1 MRVIKGQLYGAIT
14 IVLIMGSLYLYRFSV
29 QHFLPSNNVEKKA
42 GSVVVELDGDTN
54 RRGIY
59 FIPPDTPVSGL
70 FKIARVAD
78 IKRFDRKNL
87 SIVLGAGEKVV
98 IEPENRYSRRFKIE
112 KINASKRIA
121 LDMPIGINN
130 ATPYELTLI
139 PGIGKKT
146 AQAIVEFRRMSGR
159 IINIGDLLKIYG
171 IGEKKLSRIKKYLY
185 IDGD

>member
-1 MRVIKGQLYGAIT
+1 MVPLYF
-14 IVLIMGSLYLYRFSV
+14 YRFSI
-29 QHFLPSNNVEKKA
+29 QYFRPCHNVEKKA
-42 GSVVVELDGDTN
+42 VSVVVELDGDTN
-54 RRGIY
+54 RRGVY

-78 IKRFDRKNL
+78 IKRFDRKDL

-98 IEPENRYSRRFKIE
+98 IEPENQYPPRLKIE

-121 LDMPIGINN
+121 LDMPIDANN

-146 AQAIVEFRRMSGR
+146 AQAIVELRERSGE
-159 IINIGDLLKIYG
+159 ITSIDDLLKIYG
-171 IGEKKLSRIKKYLY
+171 IGEKKLSKIKKYLY
-185 IDGD
+185 IDDG

>member
-1 MRVIKGQLYGAIT
+1 MV
-14 IVLIMGSLYLYRFSV
+14 SLYLYRYFV
-29 QHFLPSNNVEKKA
+29 QYFQPCHNVEKKA

-78 IKRFDRKNL
+78 IKRFDKKDL
-87 SIVLGAGEKVV
+87 SIVLGTGEKVV
-98 IEPENRYSRRFKIE
+98 IEPENRYSPRLKIE
-112 KINASKRIA
+112 KISASKRIA

-146 AQAIVEFRRMSGR
+146 AQAIVELRERSGE
-159 IINIGDLLKIYG
+159 ITSIGDLLKIYG
-171 IGEKKLSRIKKYLY
+171 IGEKKLSKIKKYLY
-185 IDGD
+185 VDGD

>member
-1 MRVIKGQLYGAIT
+1 MRVMKGQLYGAIT

-59 FIPPDTPVSGL
+59 FIPPDTPVSSL

-78 IKRFDRKNL
+78 IKRFDRKDL
-87 SIVLGAGEKVV
+87 SIVLVAGEKVV
-98 IEPENRYSRRFKIE
+98 MEPENQYPPRLKIE

-121 LDMPIGINN
+121 LDMPVDINN

-146 AQAIVEFRRMSGR
+146 AQAIVKLRERSGK
-159 IINIGDLLKIYG
+159 ITSIGNLLKIYG
-171 IGEKKLSRIKKYLY
+171 IGEKKLSKIKKYLY